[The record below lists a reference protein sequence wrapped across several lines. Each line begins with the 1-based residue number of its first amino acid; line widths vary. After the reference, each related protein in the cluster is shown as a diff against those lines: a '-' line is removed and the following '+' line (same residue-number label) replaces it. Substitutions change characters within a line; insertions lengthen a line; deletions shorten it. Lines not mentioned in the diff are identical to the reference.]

1 MAAARDVPPSTA
13 FLYVPQE
20 LQINKHTIKARA
32 PELWE
37 VYEKHPEIFKKHYDS
52 EYLRLIVFVYYEM
65 LKGDQSFYHP
75 YFAVISETDL
85 PMTWSEDELT
95 EFQDQVLKITILNY
109 KKEYEEEWILVKKT
123 LDLYPNLFPGINDV
137 LQHENMYKL
146 FTRAFINVV
155 TRCFGWGLPCTTMV
169 PFADFINHHNVD
181 SSYELISRDEDPNIS
196 DEQMRS
202 LPKAYYTQSK
212 KEIDYSDVFLNQ
224 KEENE
229 CEIEDFKISNN
240 RSLNY
245 IRLIEARKEAKNTQ
259 QTLAKIIHSVPM
271 NIWDV
276 NYLSTSDDD
285 DNDEE
290 SSDEDENSDEA
301 EY

>member
-1 MAAARDVPPSTA
+1 
-13 FLYVPQE
+13 
-20 LQINKHTIKARA
+20 
-32 PELWE
+32 
-37 VYEKHPEIFKKHYDS
+37 
-52 EYLRLIVFVYYEM
+52 
-65 LKGDQSFYHP
+65 
-75 YFAVISETDL
+75 
-85 PMTWSEDELT
+85 
-95 EFQDQVLKITILNY
+95 
-109 KKEYEEEWILVKKT
+109 
-123 LDLYPNLFPGINDV
+123 
-137 LQHENMYKL
+137 
-146 FTRAFINVV
+146 
-155 TRCFGWGLPCTTMV
+155 
-169 PFADFINHHNVD
+169 
-181 SSYELISRDEDPNIS
+181 
-196 DEQMRS
+196 MRS

-259 QTLAKIIHSVPM
+259 QTLAKMIHSVPM